1 MRLHD
6 IISRPLWLTVH
17 GGSYNCLHK
26 KALVNAGL
34 WATCLLSSTN
44 ECRKRYFH
52 IVGTPFLS
60 FYAAFS
66 PEERSLVGG
75 PDY

>member
-17 GGSYNCLHK
+17 GGSYNCLHR
-26 KALVNAGL
+26 KALVNAR
-34 WATCLLSSTN
+34 WATCLLSCTN
-44 ECRKRYFH
+44 ERRKRYVH
-52 IVGTPFLS
+52 ILGTPFLAYS
-60 FYAAFS
+60 AAFS

-75 PDY
+75 P